1 MYDYL
6 IYDFDGTLSDTY
18 PIFTEAFLKLMEKY
32 NIPQDYDTVY
42 SLLKQSVGAALN
54 HYDFPMSKK
63 EARVEFEAI
72 YQPIAV
78 EKQNLFPD
86 AEDILRFGLLRG
98 KKNYVY
104 THSGE
109 WVYALFE
116 RMGIQDCFEFVI
128 DSTYDF
134 PRKPDPTA
142 ALLIA
147 KQFQVGSEECVYIG
161 DSDVDMQ
168 TANAAGMESV
178 GVTWGFRPKEVLLEH
193 GAKHTID
200 HPEELIS
207 IVK

>member
-42 SLLKQSVGAALN
+42 GLLKQSVGAALN
-54 HYDFPMSKK
+54 NYDFPMSKK
-63 EARVEFEAI
+63 EARAEFEEI

-86 AEDILRFGLLRG
+86 AADILRYGLANG

-104 THSGE
+104 THSGK

-116 RMGIQDCFEFVI
+116 RMGINDCFEFVI

-134 PRKPDPTA
+134 PRKPDPA
-142 ALLIA
+142 ALNFMIEKCGIDKSKALM
-147 KQFQVGSEECVYIG
+147 IG
-161 DSDVDMQ
+161 DRDLDIEV
-168 TANAAGMESV
+168 AHAAGIDACLFDSENFYPDLKAEYRIKKLSEL
-178 GVTWGFRPKEVLLEH
+178 KE
-193 GAKHTID
+193 I
-200 HPEELIS
+200 I
-207 IVK
+207 

>member
-18 PIFTEAFLKLMEKY
+18 PIFTEAFLKMMEKY

-42 SLLKQSVGAALN
+42 GLLKQSVGAAIGN
-54 HYDFPMSKK
+54 YEFPMSKK
-63 EARVEFEAI
+63 EAREEFEAI

-78 EKQNLFPD
+78 EKQNLFSD
-86 AEDILRFGLLRG
+86 SEDILRFGMAQN

-104 THSGE
+104 THSGK

-116 RMGIQDCFEFVI
+116 RMGISDCFDFVI

-142 ALLIA
+142 LNFMIEKCGIDRSKALM
-147 KQFQVGSEECVYIG
+147 IG
-161 DSDVDMQ
+161 DRDLDIEV
-168 TANAAGMESV
+168 AHAAGIDACLIDPDNYYPNLKTEYRIKTLSEL
-178 GVTWGFRPKEVLLEH
+178 KE
-193 GAKHTID
+193 I
-200 HPEELIS
+200 I
-207 IVK
+207 

>member
-18 PIFTEAFLKLMEKY
+18 PIFTEAFLKMMEKY

-42 SLLKQSVGAALN
+42 GLLKQSVGAAIAN
-54 HYDFPMSKK
+54 YEFPMSKK
-63 EARVEFEAI
+63 EVRVEFEAI

-86 AEDILRFGLLRG
+86 AADILRFGLANG

-104 THSGE
+104 THSGK

-116 RMGIQDCFEFVI
+116 RMGISDCFDFVI

-142 ALLIA
+142 LNFLIEKCGIDKSKALM
-147 KQFQVGSEECVYIG
+147 IG
-161 DSDVDMQ
+161 DRDLDIEV
-168 TANAAGMESV
+168 AHAAGINACLIDPENFYPELKTEYRIKALS
-178 GVTWGFRPKEVLLEH
+178 ELEE
-193 GAKHTID
+193 I
-200 HPEELIS
+200 I
-207 IVK
+207 